1 MIKVTMNDKG
11 RVRAIDKD
19 AQPTWIVENTV
30 GGILPKLPKWMLPVV
45 INYQKGTPITKQLQV
60 IPSSGQYWTELN
72 FRQQGKLLELV
83 EWTGGDADQ
92 YVHDFESMYPES
104 PAFRNRRL

>member
-11 RVRAIDKD
+11 RVRVIDKD

-30 GGILPKLPKWMLPVV
+30 AGVLPRLPKWMLPVT
-45 INYQKGTPITKQLQV
+45 IGYRQGMPITKQIEV
-60 IPSSGQYWTELN
+60 IPCSGQYWNELN

-83 EWTGGDADQ
+83 EWLGGDADQ
-92 YVHDFESMYPES
+92 YVRDFEKMLPND
-104 PAFRNRRL
+104 PAGKRR

>member
-1 MIKVTMNDKG
+1 MNDKG

-19 AQPTWIVENTV
+19 AQPTWIDENTV
-30 GGILPKLPKWMLPVV
+30 GGILPKLPKWLLPI
-45 INYQKGTPITKQLQV
+45 INNYVKGTPITKSIEV
-60 IPSSGQYWTELN
+60 IPCSGQYWNELN

-92 YVHDFESMYPES
+92 YVRDFEKMYPND
-104 PAFRNRRL
+104 PAGKRR

>member
-19 AQPTWIVENTV
+19 AQPTWIAENTV
-30 GGILPKLPKWMLPVV
+30 AGVFPRLPKWVLPVV
-45 INYQKGTPITKQLQV
+45 NNYVKGMPITKSIEV
-60 IPSSGQYWTELN
+60 IPSSGQYWNELN
-72 FRQQGKLLELV
+72 FRQQGKVLELV

-92 YVHDFESMYPES
+92 YVRDFEKMYPNS
-104 PAFRNRRL
+104 PRGK